1 MIGGLV
7 ANGLGNTY
15 SVSHP
20 QKGEQKVPAVMDLST
35 PKITF

>member
-7 ANGLGNTY
+7 ANGPGHTHL
-15 SVSHP
+15 VSLP
-20 QKGEQKVPAVMDLST
+20 QKGEQKVAAVMDLST